1 MQRNNKIQFYKLPVL
16 LSTVAAVGL
25 SGCAGGSDGNND
37 NSPNLP
43 STEPAFAHVVASGGE
58 GTNFIGNQSSTGF
71 DTPAANLT
79 EQGLDLHLFG
89 DGEFEIQFI
98 RAISADFPNNDGVGP
113 AFNNNSCLNCHT
125 GDGRGN
131 FSADVL
137 NTPVGEWA
145 KLGSNEDLFLRV
157 SIGPDTAC
165 VPGPSNAYCAPIPVP
180 GFTEQLLHRGVLG
193 LRESSSNFTGQADVY
208 VRFDTHDVAYGDGSA
223 QTLYKP
229 VFAIRNPYDQ
239 PGEAPGDNTPPVSR
253 LLADDVMISPRMALP
268 IFGLGLLEAVPEA
281 QILALADPGDKDG
294 DGISGRPNYVFD
306 QVKAMRGDPDPV
318 SLGRFGWKANT
329 PSVAVQTAGAYS
341 VDMGVTNYLF
351 PSESIAGTSLHD
363 AYLVTNPADNGQMGM
378 EVPEDVVKAV
388 IFYANTLAV
397 PARRNVDD
405 PTVLRGAQIF
415 QQANCTG
422 CHQPKLTT
430 SAHPGVLAPSGN
442 VAIPAVENQIIYP
455 FTDMLLHDMGEG
467 LADHRPDFLANG
479 REWKTRPLWGIGLT
493 PTVNLLAGYL
503 HDGRARSL
511 EEAVLWHGGE
521 AQASREFFRTLPKAD
536 RDALVAFLRSL

>member
-1 MQRNNKIQFYKLPVL
+1 MQRNNKSQGHCLYAAITAVAVL
-16 LSTVAAVGL
+16 TI
-25 SGCAGGSDGNND
+25 SGCGGGGGSGNQ
-37 NSPNLP
+37 PGA
-43 STEPAFAHVVASGGE
+43 EPAYARILASGGD
-58 GTNFIGNQSSTGF
+58 GTNFASNQSSTGF

-79 EQGLDLHLFG
+79 GSQLDLHLFG
-89 DGEFEIQFI
+89 DGQFEINFI
-98 RAISADFPNNDGVGP
+98 RAVSQDFPNRDGIGP
-113 AFNNNSCLNCHT
+113 AFNNNSCLSCHT

-131 FSADVL
+131 LSSAVL
-137 NTPVGEWA
+137 STPDGQWA

-157 SIGPDTAC
+157 SIGPQASCEPDALN
-165 VPGPSNAYCAPIPVP
+165 SYCAPVAVP
-180 GFTEQLLHRGVLG
+180 GFTEQLFHRGVLG
-193 LRESSSNFTGQADVY
+193 LREPGSDFTGQADVY
-208 VRFDTHDVAYGDGSA
+208 VRFDTREVSYGDGSK

-229 VFAIRNPYDQ
+229 VFEIRNPYDS

-253 LLADDVMISPRMALP
+253 LLADDVMTSPRMALP

-281 QILALADPGDKDG
+281 QILALSDPDDLDT

-306 QVKAMRGDPDPV
+306 QVKAAQGDPEPV

-329 PSVAVQTAGAYS
+329 PSVAVQSAGAYNA
-341 VDMGVTNYLF
+341 DIGVTNYLF
-351 PSESIAGTSLHD
+351 PSESMAGTPLHD
-363 AYLVTNPADNGQMGM
+363 SYLVTNPADNGQMGM

-388 IFYANTLAV
+388 IFYSNTLAV
-397 PARRNVDD
+397 PARRNIND
-405 PTVLRGAQIF
+405 PAVLRGAKLF

-430 SAHPGVLAPSGN
+430 AAHPGVFAPSGN
-442 VAIPAVENQIIYP
+442 VDIPEVENQTIYP

-467 LADHRPDFLANG
+467 LADHRPDYLANG

-521 AQASREFFRTLPKAD
+521 AQSSREFFRTLPKTD
-536 RDALVAFLRSL
+536 RDALIAFLRSL